1 MPTVLRMSLPLSLAA
16 AAAVLLLG
24 AAARAEPPVLPD
36 KTIDGATL
44 AVGMICDT
52 AEQAERYAA
61 LRAKGMDVNP
71 AATKVNAEVHDQH
84 ACGLAAVAYVP
95 DATIA
100 TETKGDGL
108 LKIVRVNIVA
118 GYNGSGWQRVANMVQ
133 YAVIEAKGISI

>member
-1 MPTVLRMSLPLSLAA
+1 MPTVLRMYLSLSLAA

-24 AAARAEPPVLPD
+24 AAARAEPPTMPD
-36 KTIDGATL
+36 KAIGEATL

-61 LRAKGMDVNP
+61 LRAKGLDVNP
-71 AATKVNAEVHDQH
+71 AATKVNAEVHDEH
-84 ACGLAAVAYVP
+84 ACGLAAVAYIP

-100 TETKGDGL
+100 TETKGENL
-108 LKIVRVNIVA
+108 LKIVRINVVA
-118 GYNGSGWQRVANMVQ
+118 GYNGSGWQRVANMIQ

>member
-1 MPTVLRMSLPLSLAA
+1 MPAVLRMSLAA
-16 AAAVLLLG
+16 AAAVILLG
-24 AAARAEPPVLPD
+24 AACAEPPAVPD
-36 KTIDGATL
+36 TAIDGATL

-61 LRAKGMDVNP
+61 LRAKGVDVNP
-71 AATKVNAEVHDQH
+71 AATKVNAEVHDEH

-100 TETKGDGL
+100 TETKGESL
-108 LKIVRVNIVA
+108 LKIVRINVVA
-118 GYNGSGWQRVANMVQ
+118 GYNGSGWQRVANMIQ